1 MQFINWRIF
10 SLFLSILPVTQI
22 PMWLSYALHVHPTT
36 KSAPD
41 RRPEPANWNPIHTLC
56 TSCFV
61 VIIVTH
67 SHDTEPPP
75 HLTTDHTLNHLDRH
89 SSFIIVDLWPP
100 KLSLSSDH
108 FSLSSSAS
116 ATTPLS
122 PTCQPFLVHFKFKFD
137 CPFPFIIS
145 IGPSNSLSHFFLLS
159 PPSKLS
165 DWLTTCCW
173 PPKPNDTITTTD
185 PTHSSTLSPDLYLS
199 FNCRT

>member
-116 ATTPLS
+116 ATTLS
-122 PTCQPFLVHFKFKFD
+122 PTCQPFLVH
-137 CPFPFIIS
+137 
-145 IGPSNSLSHFFLLS
+145 
-159 PPSKLS
+159 SKLTVHFPS
-165 DWLTTCCW
+165 SSPLDRQIHCRISSYYHHRNW
-173 PPKPNDTITTTD
+173 PNDTITTTD